1 MDNPRDVGAAGP
13 FEARYRGFLPRF
25 GMQLN
30 PNLKKFDAVI
40 PDRAAQSEATTQ
52 RLISYLRV
60 LCAMLS
66 LNADALP
73 AGELHMT
80 KSSIRESPTPSE
92 LNESFGSILS
102 QFERSHTA
110 KAAEGLREG
119 TVVSVSADSVFVDIG
134 FKTEGVLPLSE
145 FQNDSAVK
153 PGDKL
158 PVMIKGRDPEGYY
171 QLTRSKA
178 ARPTDWAALER
189 AFVDKTAIVGTV
201 TGVVKGGLSVD
212 VGVRAFM
219 PASRS
224 GVRDA
229 AEMEKLVEQEIRCRI
244 IKLDA
249 ADEDVVVDRR
259 VVAEDEEQTVKDR
272 RYSELKE
279 GDVVSGTVRSIT
291 DYGAFVDVGGVD
303 ALLHVGDI
311 SWSRIDKPADVLS
324 PGQLIE
330 AKVLK
335 LDPEKRR
342 IAIGMK
348 QLQPQPWDSVSTK
361 YKVGDRVRGTVT
373 RVMDFGAFVEL
384 DPGIEGMIHV
394 SEMSWVKK
402 VRKPSDLVKPGETVE
417 AVILGVSAGE
427 QRMSLGLKQALGDP
441 WVDAAHKFPVGSAV
455 EGPVVSLTK
464 FGAFVQ
470 VAEGIEGMVHVS
482 DISAEK
488 RINHPQDVLKVGQ
501 LVKALV
507 LELDTEKRRLKVG
520 MKQLVPTS
528 IDEYLAEHQLGDVVS
543 GRVIEISGGSVQAE
557 LGEGIRAACGISA
570 ETKQEAANDTAETKT
585 DLASLSS
592 MLAARWKSGAVA
604 ESSKPQE
611 IQPGQ
616 IRKFR
621 ITKLDP
627 AAKKIDVVLV

>member
-1 MDNPRDVGAAGP
+1 MT
-13 FEARYRGFLPRF
+13 
-25 GMQLN
+25 
-30 PNLKKFDAVI
+30 
-40 PDRAAQSEATTQ
+40 AQSG
-52 RLISYLRV
+52 
-60 LCAMLS
+60 
-66 LNADALP
+66 D
-73 AGELHMT
+73 
-80 KSSIRESPTPSE
+80 
-92 LNESFGSILS
+92 SFGSILS
-102 QFERSHTA
+102 QFEQSHTS

-119 TVVSVSADSVFVDIG
+119 TVVSVSSDSVFVDLG

-145 FQNDSAVK
+145 FQNEREAVK

-158 PVMIKGRDPEGYY
+158 QVTIKGRDPEGYY
-171 QLTRSKA
+171 LLTRSKA
-178 ARPTDWAALER
+178 ARPTNWAALEK
-189 AFVDKTAIVGTV
+189 AFADKTTIVGTV

-229 AEMEKLVEQEIRCRI
+229 AEMERLVEQEIRCRI
-244 IKLDA
+244 IELDS

-259 VVAEDEEQTVKDR
+259 IVAEEEEQTVKHR

-279 GDVVSGTVRSIT
+279 GVTVSGTVRSLT
-291 DYGAFVDVGGVD
+291 DYGAFVDVGGAD
-303 ALLHVGDI
+303 ALLHVSDM
-311 SWSRIDKPADVLS
+311 SWSRVNQPADVLS
-324 PGQLIE
+324 VGQEIE
-330 AKVLK
+330 VRVLK
-335 LDPEKRR
+335 IDPEKRR
-342 IAIGMK
+342 ISVGMK
-348 QLQPQPWDSVSTK
+348 QLQPQPWDSVPNK
-361 YKVGDRVRGTVT
+361 YKVGERVRGTVT

-384 DPGIEGMIHV
+384 EPGVEGMIHV

-417 AVILGVSAGE
+417 AVILGVNAGE
-427 QRMSLGLKQALGDP
+427 QRLSLGLKQALGDP
-441 WVDAAHKFPVGSAV
+441 WLDVAQKFPVGTAV

-470 VAEGIEGMVHVS
+470 VADGIEGMIHVS

-501 LVKALV
+501 SVKAQV
-507 LELDTEKRRLKVG
+507 LELDTERRRLKLG

-528 IDEYLAEHQLGDVVS
+528 IDEYLAEHQPGDVVS
-543 GRVIEISGGSVQAE
+543 GRVIEVSGGSAQAE
-557 LGEGIRAACGISA
+557 LGEGIRAACTISQA
-570 ETKQEAANDTAETKT
+570 PTHENANRSASAKT

-592 MLAARWKSGAVA
+592 MLAARWKGGAVA

-616 IRKFR
+616 VRKFR
-621 ITKLDP
+621 ITKLDHT
-627 AAKKIDVVLV
+627 AKKIEVELV

>member
-1 MDNPRDVGAAGP
+1 M
-13 FEARYRGFLPRF
+13 FLRKTQF
-25 GMQLN
+25 QSVS

-52 RLISYLRV
+52 RLISFLRV

-66 LNADALP
+66 LNADASP

-92 LNESFGSILS
+92 LNESFESVLS

-158 PVMIKGRDPEGYY
+158 QVTIKGRDPEGYY

-189 AFVDKTAIVGTV
+189 AFADKTTIVGTV

-219 PASRS
+219 AASRS
-224 GVRDA
+224 GVRDT

-244 IKLDA
+244 IKLDP

-259 VVAEDEEQTVKDR
+259 IVAEEEEQTVKDR

-279 GDVVSGTVRSIT
+279 GETVSGTVRSLT

-303 ALLHVGDI
+303 ALLHVSDI
-311 SWSRIDKPADVLS
+311 SWSHANKPADVLS
-324 PGQLIE
+324 VGQEIE

-335 LDPEKRR
+335 IDPEKRR
-342 IAIGMK
+342 ISIGMK
-348 QLQPQPWDSVSTK
+348 QFQPQPWDSVPEK
-361 YKVGDRVRGTVT
+361 YKVGERVRGTVT

-384 DPGIEGMIHV
+384 EPGVEGLIHV

-402 VRKPSDLVKPGETVE
+402 VRKASDLVKPGETVE
-417 AVILGVSAGE
+417 AVILGVKTDE
-427 QRMSLGLKQALGDP
+427 RRISLGLKQALGDP
-441 WVDAAHKFPVGSAV
+441 WVDAAQKFKAGSVV
-455 EGPVVSLTK
+455 EGHITSLTK

-470 VAEGIEGMVHVS
+470 
-482 DISAEK
+482 
-488 RINHPQDVLKVGQ
+488 HP
-501 LVKALV
+501 
-507 LELDTEKRRLKVG
+507 
-520 MKQLVPTS
+520 
-528 IDEYLAEHQLGDVVS
+528 
-543 GRVIEISGGSVQAE
+543 
-557 LGEGIRAACGISA
+557 
-570 ETKQEAANDTAETKT
+570 
-585 DLASLSS
+585 
-592 MLAARWKSGAVA
+592 
-604 ESSKPQE
+604 
-611 IQPGQ
+611 
-616 IRKFR
+616 
-621 ITKLDP
+621 
-627 AAKKIDVVLV
+627 

>member
-1 MDNPRDVGAAGP
+1 MSK
-13 FEARYRGFLPRF
+13 
-25 GMQLN
+25 
-30 PNLKKFDAVI
+30 PNIPESSVI
-40 PDRAAQSEATTQ
+40 SE
-52 RLISYLRV
+52 
-60 LCAMLS
+60 
-66 LNADALP
+66 P
-73 AGELHMT
+73 
-80 KSSIRESPTPSE
+80 
-92 LNESFGSILS
+92 NESFGNILS
-102 QFERSHTA
+102 QFEQDHAVKR
-110 KAAEGLREG
+110 AEGSREG
-119 TVVSVSADSVFVDIG
+119 RVVSVSSDSVVLDIG

-145 FQNDSAVK
+145 LKNDPSAVK

-158 PVMIKGRDPEGYY
+158 QVTIKGRDPEGYY
-171 QLTRSKA
+171 QLTCSKE

-189 AFVDKTAIVGTV
+189 AFADKTTIVGTV
-201 TGVVKGGLSVD
+201 TAVVKGGLSVD

-224 GVRDA
+224 GARDA
-229 AEMEKLVEQEIRCRI
+229 AEMEKLVEQEIRCRV

-249 ADEDVVVDRR
+249 AEEDVVVDRR
-259 VVAEDEEQTVKDR
+259 AVAEEEEQAVKGR
-272 RYSELKE
+272 RYSEVKE
-279 GDVVSGTVRSIT
+279 GDTVSGTVRSLT
-291 DYGAFVDVGGVD
+291 AYGAFVDIGGVD

-311 SWSRIDKPADVLS
+311 SLSRINNPADVLS
-324 PGQLIE
+324 IGQQIE
-330 AKVLK
+330 VKVLK
-335 LDPEKRR
+335 IDPERRR
-342 IAIGMK
+342 ISVGMK
-348 QLQPQPWDSVSTK
+348 QLQPQPWDLVPGK
-361 YKVGDRVRGTVT
+361 YKVGERVRGTVT
-373 RVMDFGAFVEL
+373 HLMDFGAFVEL
-384 DPGIEGMIHV
+384 EPGVEGMIHV

-417 AVILGVSAGE
+417 AVILGVNTGE

-441 WVDAAHKFPVGSAV
+441 WVDAAQKFPVGSTV

-488 RINHPQDVLKVGQ
+488 RINHPQDVLRVGQ